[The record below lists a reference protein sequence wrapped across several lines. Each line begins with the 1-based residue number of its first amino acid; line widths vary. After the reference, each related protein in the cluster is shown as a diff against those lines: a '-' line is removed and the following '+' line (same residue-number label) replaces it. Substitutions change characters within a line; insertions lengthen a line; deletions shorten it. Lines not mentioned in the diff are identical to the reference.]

1 MISLEIKGKNT
12 VLYHIRKEDGNTFE
26 LVDNNNNIQM
36 IIRLNG
42 NAFEIVD
49 NKNVTESKDTLLIKL
64 NELAR
69 SISEQDF
76 SGIEDEEGEEEND
89 PFNPEE
95 ISIETRKFTMETCIR
110 RLEQKTLKLNPN
122 FQRQEVW
129 TEDKKSQ
136 LIESLMLKIPIPMF
150 YVSSDEKSNL
160 TVVDGLQRL
169 STIRDFVLGKKYLET
184 KELKYKGNG
193 FKLAHLEFWKEFEG
207 KTLNDLPTYIYNRI
221 IETEFTFTVIN
232 PGTPEEVRRNIF
244 KRLNTGGMPLSSQEI
259 RNALYIGKATDLL
272 NDLAKEDIF
281 IKATCNSIK
290 SQRMEDKELILRFVS
305 FIVRKYTS
313 YTKTIN
319 VDTWPS
325 DTMIIINAT
334 PDFET
339 RELNK
344 NIKAGTINLK
354 HLHTTDVN
362 IIKDK
367 FILAMTRAHDFFGEH
382 AFRKSYPGLRR
393 TPINKSLFET
403 WGVLLSDLQNSEYAT
418 LKRNKRKFMAAY
430 IRIIENP
437 EFVLA
442 ISRDSMKYTAV
453 QYRFSTLKNL
463 LNQYLL

>member
-169 STIRDFVLGKKYLET
+169 STIRDFVLGK
-184 KELKYKGNG
+184 
-193 FKLAHLEFWKEFEG
+193 
-207 KTLNDLPTYIYNRI
+207 
-221 IETEFTFTVIN
+221 
-232 PGTPEEVRRNIF
+232 
-244 KRLNTGGMPLSSQEI
+244 
-259 RNALYIGKATDLL
+259 
-272 NDLAKEDIF
+272 
-281 IKATCNSIK
+281 SI
-290 SQRMEDKELILRFVS
+290 
-305 FIVRKYTS
+305 
-313 YTKTIN
+313 
-319 VDTWPS
+319 
-325 DTMIIINAT
+325 
-334 PDFET
+334 
-339 RELNK
+339 
-344 NIKAGTINLK
+344 
-354 HLHTTDVN
+354 
-362 IIKDK
+362 
-367 FILAMTRAHDFFGEH
+367 
-382 AFRKSYPGLRR
+382 
-393 TPINKSLFET
+393 
-403 WGVLLSDLQNSEYAT
+403 
-418 LKRNKRKFMAAY
+418 
-430 IRIIENP
+430 
-437 EFVLA
+437 
-442 ISRDSMKYTAV
+442 
-453 QYRFSTLKNL
+453 
-463 LNQYLL
+463 